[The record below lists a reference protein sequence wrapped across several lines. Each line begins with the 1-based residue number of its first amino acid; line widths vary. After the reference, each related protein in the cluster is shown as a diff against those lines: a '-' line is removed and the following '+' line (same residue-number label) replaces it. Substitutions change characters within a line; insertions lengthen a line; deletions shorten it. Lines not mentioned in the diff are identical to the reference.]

1 MLANEERRQIYD
13 QLGPDGLQQ
22 TGDAGFNNYADLND
36 IFESI
41 FGGGDGFSQRPTRTE
56 DMVQRLP
63 LTLDELYTGVKKD
76 FAVTRNK
83 ICPDC
88 KGLRYRYLLT
98 RRVGTTKPNAV
109 HRCPRCNGKGFV
121 MQTTVVMGMM
131 AQSRSVCPECGGE
144 GSSINGKDKCKTCHG
159 KKVRREREQMSVTI
173 RPGMDHGQK
182 VILRGAADQD
192 PHLETGD
199 IVFYIDQIEHPVF
212 RRRGSDLFVRRD
224 ISLLQSLTGA
234 EVTLD
239 HLNGEKVTLRS
250 EAGDLLPPDC
260 VRCVEDLGMPVYNAE
275 GKFGKLYVQLRV
287 QYPKGLTAK
296 QMEALKQVLGEV
308 EQGKESVGVEKKEE
322 KESVK
327 EEKDDKKDDKK
338 DAKKDAKKDDKDD
351 KDDKKDDKDDK
362 KDAKT
367 ESTPKSSVFT
377 MKQCDQT
384 IYGNKK
390 LWDVVFSLLSSRVGI
405 VPVESVSFMVVL
417 KCYFEQ
423 TNC

>member
-1 MLANEERRQIYD
+1 M
-13 QLGPDGLQQ
+13 
-22 TGDAGFNNYADLND
+22 
-36 IFESI
+36 
-41 FGGGDGFSQRPTRTE
+41 
-56 DMVQRLP
+56 
-63 LTLDELYTGVKKD
+63 
-76 FAVTRNK
+76 
-83 ICPDC
+83 
-88 KGLRYRYLLT
+88 
-98 RRVGTTKPNAV
+98 GTTKPNAV

-173 RPGMDHGQK
+173 KPGMDHGQK

-212 RRRGSDLFVRRD
+212 RRRGSDLFVRRN

-250 EAGDLLPPDC
+250 EAGDILPPDC
-260 VRCVEDLGMPVYNAE
+260 VRCVDDLGMPVYNAE
-275 GKFGKLYVQLRV
+275 GKFGKLYVQLHV
-287 QYPKGLTAK
+287 QYPKGLSAK
-296 QMEALKQVLGEV
+296 QMETLKQVLGEV
-308 EQGKESVGVEKKEE
+308 EQGKESVEKKEVKEEKKEEEVKKEEVKEEKKEE
-322 KESVK
+322 KKEKKEEVK
-327 EEKDDKKDDKK
+327 EGKKAEDTNKAEDTKK
-338 DAKKDAKKDDKDD
+338 AEDI
-351 KDDKKDDKDDK
+351 

-367 ESTPKSSVFT
+367 ETTPKSSVFS

-390 LWDVVFSLLSSRVGI
+390 LWDVALFSLFSLVGI
-405 VPVESVSFMVVL
+405 VPVELVSFMVVL
-417 KCYFEQ
+417 DRLFQQSRY
-423 TNC
+423 

>member
-41 FGGGDGFSQRPTRTE
+41 FGGDGFSQRPTRTE

-308 EQGKESVGVEKKEE
+308 EQGKESVEVEKKEE

-327 EEKDDKKDDKK
+327 EEKDDKKDDKDNK
-338 DAKKDAKKDDKDD
+338 
-351 KDDKKDDKDDK
+351 KDDKKDDKKDNKKDKKDDK

-390 LWDVVFSLLSSRVGI
+390 LWDVVFSLLSSRIGI

-417 KCYFEQ
+417 KCFFEQ